1 MDSLSTSP
9 SSSTTS
15 WSLLITI
22 LIIILILII
31 FIHEANKDSNTSQ
44 SPEDIKEI
52 DRLERNF
59 LAWITVASIFL
70 AAAIIIKN
78 FLNSS
83 SYYSIVFFIIV
94 ILLLTITN
102 ADYLQERKS
111 LDQKG
116 IAVFP
121 RLDYLFLI
129 VTAVIIICVII
140 IYNII
145 AEG

>member
-1 MDSLSTSP
+1 MDSTSTST
-9 SSSTTS
+9 STINWS
-15 WSLLITI
+15 WWIVI
-22 LIIILILII
+22 LIILVILTI
-31 FIHEANKDSNTSQ
+31 FIYEGTKDSNTAQ
-44 SPEDIKEI
+44 SPEAIKEI

-111 LDQKG
+111 LAQKG
-116 IAVFP
+116 ITVFP

-129 VTAVIIICVII
+129 VTVVIIICVII

>member
-1 MDSLSTSP
+1 MNP
-9 SSSTTS
+9 ESSVNWS
-15 WSLLITI
+15 WWIVI
-22 LIIILILII
+22 LIIILILTI
-31 FIHEANKDSNTSQ
+31 FIHEANKDPHTSNSK
-44 SPEDIKEI
+44 EDIREI

-78 FLNSS
+78 FLNSG

-111 LDQKG
+111 LAQKG
-116 IAVFP
+116 IKVFP

-129 VTAVIIICVII
+129 VVAVIIICVII